1 MLTEEQ
7 KMLSNLYELE
17 EYLGKILTEQHMY
30 RELNML
36 QEIIKKV
43 EYKTR
48 RKLSM
53 VSIESD
59 LKAFFLFILNSL

>member
-30 RELNML
+30 REL
-36 QEIIKKV
+36 IC
-43 EYKTR
+43 Y
-48 RKLSM
+48 RKL
-53 VSIESD
+53 
-59 LKAFFLFILNSL
+59 LKK

>member
-43 EYKTR
+43 EYK
-48 RKLSM
+48 
-53 VSIESD
+53 
-59 LKAFFLFILNSL
+59 ILNNSTGSWGI